1 MEPLGFLLGAGA
13 IYKFLQ
19 NRKKMPAPV
28 IAASSAI
35 APGAAAAAGSPGV
48 DTINEFLFSPGAP
61 SYGNAGGAQTACR
74 SCATAALPTNPAAPA
89 PVAPVRAPLPV
100 APRPVAPVL
109 QFGSSGFAISG
120 GIRQPQAYASY
131 Y

>member
-74 SCATAALPTNPAAPA
+74 SCATAPVPTNPL

-100 APRPVAPVL
+100 APLPVAPVL
-109 QFGSSGFAISG
+109 QFGSGGFAISG